1 MKSRTGALSLTVG
14 LCLSAVVGASALAD
28 GPQSVAR
35 QWNDTMLNSIKK
47 DRVRPPVQARNL
59 FHLLDGD
66 PQFWRGRERTVLFPD
81 APLANLFAGFLL
93 RDGDRDPLLEADGG
107 AGDMPARLYRR
118 MSGYEVTVLR
128 YRDCAI
134 TDAEMAAA
142 REQGVRLQVVDLE
155 SGTSETLP

>member
-59 FHLLDGD
+59 FHASVAMYDAWAAYDPNARGYFFTEKIAANDIEAARRESVSYAAYRIMKHRFATSPNIALINPILD
-66 PQFWRGRERTVLFPD
+66 
-81 APLANLFAGFLL
+81 
-93 RDGDRDPLLEADGG
+93 
-107 AGDMPARLYRR
+107 AR
-118 MSGYEVTVLR
+118 
-128 YRDCAI
+128 
-134 TDAEMAAA
+134 MAAL
-142 REQGVRLQVVDLE
+142 GYPTNVTTTV
-155 SGTSETLP
+155 GNTTTTSYKYRYLGLA